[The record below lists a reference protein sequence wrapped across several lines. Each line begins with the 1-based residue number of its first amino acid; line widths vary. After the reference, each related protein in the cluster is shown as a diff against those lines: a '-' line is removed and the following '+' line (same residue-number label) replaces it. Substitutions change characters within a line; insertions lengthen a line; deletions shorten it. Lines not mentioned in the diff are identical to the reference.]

1 VSVSHVDHHS
11 SRLTIAE
18 LEAIDPTSLKPSVTI
33 PISAIASVL
42 RTASAKE
49 IPLRRYLSS
58 SGVEGLWTEF
68 PQNGSWY
75 MISVSHID
83 VPTRASAEDL
93 ERIADE
99 FLKQQANMKKK
110 RNLR

>member
-1 VSVSHVDHHS
+1 VSVSNVDHHS
-11 SRLTIAE
+11 NRLTIAE
-18 LEAIDPTSLKPSVTI
+18 LDAIDPSSLEPSVTI

-42 RTASAKE
+42 KIASTKE
-49 IPLRRYLSS
+49 LLLRKYMSS

-99 FLKQQANMKKK
+99 FLKQQANMKKR